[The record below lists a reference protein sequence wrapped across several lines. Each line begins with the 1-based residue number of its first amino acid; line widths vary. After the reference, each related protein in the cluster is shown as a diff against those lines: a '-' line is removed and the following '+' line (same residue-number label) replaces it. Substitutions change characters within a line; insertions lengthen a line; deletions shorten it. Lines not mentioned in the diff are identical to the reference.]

1 MTASENPGVLRLD
14 AQGVQIWRAGQKP
27 VSIDEVAEGL
37 RANCIFAV
45 PADRA
50 RLTQIEVRSDEHRHL
65 KKSLPFM
72 LEDEVIDPVES
83 MHFSYAPIDD
93 SHYLVAL
100 ASHAEMTSWLE
111 QLGDQFE
118 GPFFHEALLLPWQPG
133 EVCAVVEAHSVLLR
147 WGEHQGAR
155 VEYDLLAPLMDA
167 LPAPPKAVIVYGG
180 DQERDLA
187 LLPNLLQERAQWRQ
201 GDFGTALM
209 LVDSAQGFID
219 MRQGV
224 FAPSLPLRRWWQ
236 KWKPLTI
243 ALLVAVVLQVASDM
257 AQYWR
262 LKESNI
268 ALRTAI
274 EASYRKANPQ
284 GALVDAE
291 KQLDRQIAEYAV
303 GAKGLMFTRV
313 LDRIGRA
320 ISVGGELTLSNIN
333 YSDNTGEVRLDLLAP
348 TYDEIEALRER
359 FAAGGMEA
367 ILETSSQRGVQVR
380 ARLRVTL

>member
-14 AQGVQIWRAGQKP
+14 AQGVRFWRAGQKP
-27 VSIDEVAEGL
+27 VSIDKVAESL

-167 LPAPPKAVIVYGG
+167 LPAPPEAVIVYGG

>member
-155 VEYDLLAPLMDA
+155 VEYDLLAPLMDS
-167 LPAPPKAVIVYGG
+167 LPAPPEAVIVYGG

-320 ISVGGELTLSNIN
+320 VSVGGELTLSNIN

>member
-37 RANCIFAV
+37 RAHCIFAV

-100 ASHAEMTSWLE
+100 TSHAEMTSWLE
-111 QLGDQFE
+111 RLGDQFE

-167 LPAPPKAVIVYGG
+167 LPAPPEAVIVYGG

-187 LLPNLLQERAQWRQ
+187 LLPNLSQERAQWRQ

-320 ISVGGELTLSNIN
+320 VSMGGELTLSNIN

>member
-1 MTASENPGVLRLD
+1 
-14 AQGVQIWRAGQKP
+14 
-27 VSIDEVAEGL
+27 
-37 RANCIFAV
+37 
-45 PADRA
+45 
-50 RLTQIEVRSDEHRHL
+50 
-65 KKSLPFM
+65 M

-155 VEYDLLAPLMDA
+155 VESDLLAPLMDA
-167 LPAPPKAVIVYGG
+167 LPAPPEAVIVYGG

>member
-133 EVCAVVEAHSVLLR
+133 EVCAIVEAHSVLLR

-167 LPAPPKAVIVYGG
+167 LPAPPEAVIVYGG

-201 GDFGTALM
+201 GDFGTAFM
-209 LVDSAQGFID
+209 LVDSAHGFIG
-219 MRQGV
+219 MRLGV

>member
-167 LPAPPKAVIVYGG
+167 LPAPPEAVIVYGG

>member
-155 VEYDLLAPLMDA
+155 VESDLLAPLMDA
-167 LPAPPKAVIVYGG
+167 LPAPPEAVIVYGG

-320 ISVGGELTLSNIN
+320 VSVGGELTLSNIN

>member
-100 ASHAEMTSWLE
+100 ASHAEMTFWLE

-155 VEYDLLAPLMDA
+155 VESDLLAPLMDA
-167 LPAPPKAVIVYGG
+167 LPAPPEAVIVYGG

>member
-155 VEYDLLAPLMDA
+155 VESDLLAPLMDA
-167 LPAPPKAVIVYGG
+167 LPAPPEAVIVYGG

-201 GDFGTALM
+201 GNFGTALM

>member
-100 ASHAEMTSWLE
+100 ASRAEMTSWLE
-111 QLGDQFE
+111 QLGDRFE